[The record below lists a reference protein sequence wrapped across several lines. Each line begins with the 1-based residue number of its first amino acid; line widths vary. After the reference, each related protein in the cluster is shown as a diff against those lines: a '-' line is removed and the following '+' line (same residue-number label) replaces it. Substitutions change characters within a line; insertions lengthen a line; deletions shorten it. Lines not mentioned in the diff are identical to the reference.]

1 VKTIRAFFAAI
12 LFAAMGF
19 AAPAWSTA
27 FTTDQSD
34 LWWDPAESGWGIQF
48 VHRGSIL
55 FATIFVYDG
64 TNSPIWYTATLYSA
78 GNFLWTGDLDLTSGP
93 WLGTVPFNPN
103 AVGRRKVGSM
113 TWNATSTRTGALT
126 YGVDGV
132 SVAKSLTRQFIVN
145 EDYAGHYGG
154 GVHADTTGCLNP
166 AFNGTAENLGILD
179 ITQSG
184 QAVVLKT
191 FPSTTNSCSFAGTL
205 NQAGQMGAID
215 GSYTCNSGET
225 GIFQLFEMQVNITG
239 VTGRL
244 TTDSNTIVGCQSTG
258 WLGGV
263 RIQTF

>member
-1 VKTIRAFFAAI
+1 MKSIRVLFAAI

-19 AAPAWSTA
+19 MTPAWATA

-48 VHRGSIL
+48 VHRGSVL

-64 TNSPIWYTATLYSA
+64 TNTPIWYTATLHSV
-78 GNFLWTGDLDLTSGP
+78 GNLLWSGDLYVTSGP

-113 TWNATSTRTGALT
+113 TWHATSTRHGALD

-132 SVAKSLTRQFIVN
+132 AVVKNLTRQFIVN
-145 EDYAGHYGG
+145 ENYAGHYGG
-154 GVHADTTGCLNP
+154 GVHTETTGCLNP
-166 AFNGTAENLGILD
+166 AFNRITENLGILD
-179 ITQSG
+179 IAQNG
-184 QAVVLKT
+184 QTVALQT
-191 FPSTTNSCSFAGTL
+191 FPSTTDSCTFAGTL
-205 NQAGQMGAID
+205 NQAGQMGAVN
-215 GSYTCNSGET
+215 GSYVCNSGEN

-244 TTDSNTIVGCQSTG
+244 TTDSNTIAGCQSTG
-258 WLGGV
+258 WFGGV
-263 RIQTF
+263 RIMTF